1 MDPSN
6 LALTDPLR
14 CAEIYG
20 CVAGAEGVLETCAA
34 LRRSGITWTQVV
46 SRGFEV
52 TVAPCRRP
60 PLDRLASP
68 LLSLCANPNGEPG
81 LEDDLRGY
89 NWSVHNCPEANRA
102 MLLAEPKVWQHG
114 DLERG
119 THFTSRNLRFTV
131 PVQPLTETQA
141 DGGALECDGLLF
153 SSRFFFHCPEDT
165 LDTLAQPTHWGT
177 FFVPFNLPYTGQS
190 NGPLVVEVCTDS
202 EDDSGPS
209 RFELRMRFGEQ
220 LVPGASDSAG
230 RGRKSDGNDIRW
242 SEWVC
247 DAASRYTG
255 LPSHEYFM

>member
-1 MDPSN
+1 M
-6 LALTDPLR
+6 
-14 CAEIYG
+14 
-20 CVAGAEGVLETCAA
+20 LETCAA

-60 PLDRLASP
+60 PLDRLALP

-81 LEDDLRGY
+81 LEDDLREH
-89 NWSVHNCPEANRA
+89 NWSVHNCPDAKSA

-114 DLERG
+114 DLEAGRHG
-119 THFTSRNLRFTV
+119 TARNLRFTV
-131 PVQPLTETQA
+131 PMRPPMETQA
-141 DGGALECDGLLF
+141 DGVAVECDGLLF

-165 LDTLAQPTHWGT
+165 LDTFAQPTHWGT
-177 FFVPFNLPYTGQS
+177 LFVPFNLPYMGQC
-190 NGPLVVEVCTDS
+190 NGPLIVEVRTDS

-209 RFELRMRFGEQ
+209 RFELWMRLGEQ
-220 LVPGASDSAG
+220 LVPAAGDGAG
-230 RGRKSDGNDIRW
+230 YGRKSDGNDIRW
-242 SEWVC
+242 CEWVC